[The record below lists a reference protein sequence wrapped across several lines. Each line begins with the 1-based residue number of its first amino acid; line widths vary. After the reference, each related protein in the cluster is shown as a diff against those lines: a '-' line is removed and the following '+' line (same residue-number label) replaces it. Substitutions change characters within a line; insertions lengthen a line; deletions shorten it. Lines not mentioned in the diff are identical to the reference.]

1 MYIIYINNVK
11 NWDVYGK
18 KKRERKQHEYETIWW
33 MNGTDLICKETK
45 ESYEKSLTE
54 RRKLFKEIKFVR
66 MTIY

>member
-45 ESYEKSLTE
+45 ESYEKS
-54 RRKLFKEIKFVR
+54 FPSFFVSSSL
-66 MTIY
+66 MLVGKV